1 MASQHT
7 GLLLEEG
14 FDVCPGGDVYFVGFG
29 LEVAYTDWFGCWFG
43 ACGHN
48 EELEWLDLWRLDV
61 ALCYLGTAC
70 ATDAVDVGRGGGGIA
85 RPRTVGSTASEIGGI
100 DGLTDGGE
108 FFFVEIIVPHLLT
121 EAVVEPFVDVMDECY
136 PFFGADEEECCE
148 VGLDEEAALLGLPCQ
163 EVVFF
168 ESFEDAETRCGITQ
182 LLEFLLLG
190 FLLLALLQ
198 PFLEYIH
205 SCKCE
210 V

>member
-1 MASQHT
+1 M
-7 GLLLEEG
+7 
-14 FDVCPGGDVYFVGFG
+14 
-29 LEVAYTDWFGCWFG
+29 
-43 ACGHN
+43 
-48 EELEWLDLWRLDV
+48 
-61 ALCYLGTAC
+61 
-70 ATDAVDVGRGGGGIA
+70 
-85 RPRTVGSTASEIGGI
+85 VGSTASEIGGSEIGGTEICGI
-100 DGLTDGGE
+100 DGLADGGE
-108 FFFVEIIVPHLLT
+108 LFLAEIVFPHLLT
-121 EAVVEPFVDVMDECY
+121 EAVIEPVVNVVDECC
-136 PFFGADEEECCE
+136 PFFGRNKEECGE